1 MRIKETTP
9 DLPSDTA
16 AEAPPPS
23 GTETAAT
30 ASPGTETSD
39 AGVFCHMCGWENPPG
54 ARFCSSCGTKLQEAA
69 SKKKLENKPASS
81 ISSAGEARSPSSAA
95 VETPV
100 APAPDAEP
108 EQAPQPMR
116 PMQMVMLV
124 ISGFMVVAV
133 LYMITMFSRRAFP
146 EVEPAPT
153 QAQTAQQTQS
163 GSQTDA
169 GAADLAADIATRI
182 AALEALLGTP

>member
-1 MRIKETTP
+1 MENTEMITCSSCGARFSAESDYCELCGWPVGQDDHDMRIKETTP

-69 SKKKLENKPASS
+69 SKKKLEN
-81 ISSAGEARSPSSAA
+81 
-95 VETPV
+95 
-100 APAPDAEP
+100 
-108 EQAPQPMR
+108 
-116 PMQMVMLV
+116 
-124 ISGFMVVAV
+124 
-133 LYMITMFSRRAFP
+133 
-146 EVEPAPT
+146 
-153 QAQTAQQTQS
+153 
-163 GSQTDA
+163 
-169 GAADLAADIATRI
+169 TRQKI
-182 AALEALLGTP
+182 RYY